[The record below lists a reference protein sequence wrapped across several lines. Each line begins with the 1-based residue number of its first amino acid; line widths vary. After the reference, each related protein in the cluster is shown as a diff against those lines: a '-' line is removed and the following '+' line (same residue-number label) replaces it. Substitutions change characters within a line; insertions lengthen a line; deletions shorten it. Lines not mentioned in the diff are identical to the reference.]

1 MKLGPQHLP
10 APSRRHDHGACAD
23 LTTRLLAQTGTVAEP
38 DGTPA
43 PVETFP
49 RWGQTPTAAA
59 STGAEPAVTPPS
71 TAPQRPAEP
80 AVTPPSTA
88 PQRPAT
94 APPATPDPTPDPTP
108 ARASASAETWLA
120 EALRDGPRTAA
131 ELKDAANAA
140 YISQRTLYR
149 AAQKLSVVRDRVGG
163 NRALWHLPKPATE
176 PGADE
181 LRDDDPANR
190 ASAGPQDA
198 PSAAQEARS
207 AAGSADD
214 HHGHRHDAAGA
225 WPDRAAGPGE
235 HPDDIADAS
244 TGGRGDPAAFLRAL
258 SALNDRAALR
268 EALAAL
274 ELAGEALSRAARLV
288 RHYLPDMEGTP

>member
-1 MKLGPQHLP
+1 MKLEPQHLP

-23 LTTRLLAQTGTVAEP
+23 LTMRLLAQTGTVAEP

-120 EALRDGPRTAA
+120 EALSDGPRTVA
-131 ELKDAANAA
+131 ELKDAAKAA
-140 YISQRTLYR
+140 GISQRTLYR

-163 NRALWHLPKPATE
+163 NRALWQLPELRDTGADWPQGDFGAALETDRDT
-176 PGADE
+176 GADE
-181 LRDDDPANR
+181 LRDEGAATDATDAHR
-190 ASAGPQDA
+190 DA
-198 PSAAQEARS
+198 PAAAQEPTRAR
-207 AAGSADD
+207 
-214 HHGHRHDAAGA
+214 GA
-225 WPDRAAGPGE
+225 
-235 HPDDIADAS
+235 
-244 TGGRGDPAAFLRAL
+244 DPAPMGTDEPGG
-258 SALNDRAALR
+258 DRAALLD
-268 EALAAL
+268 ALSAL

-288 RHYLPDMEGTP
+288 RHYLPEMEGTP